1 MFAGVVLDY
10 ISLNLSTYQSQNLF
24 LKPREVQADREMK
37 FNLISLYNKQLDKM
51 VNHTPDNSFDLGVAC
66 DCLLDLLR
74 YE

>member
-1 MFAGVVLDY
+1 
-10 ISLNLSTYQSQNLF
+10 
-24 LKPREVQADREMK
+24 MK